1 MLSGTSLKI
10 KAVLIAVERY
20 RSFSRFVITSVQ
32 QVVYKGK
39 KKIEFGEDMY
49 IVGMVSNKEQAEEI
63 EEVVKNFVIGRRF
76 GSLSH

>member
-1 MLSGTSLKI
+1 
-10 KAVLIAVERY
+10 
-20 RSFSRFVITSVQ
+20 VITSVQ